1 MSNQITVTLGRN
13 DRELTEF
20 LMRREGLSSID
31 ELVGVNLRNQLYA
44 LMKIEHEDRG

>member
-20 LMRREGLSSID
+20 LLEKEGLKNAD
-31 ELVGVNLRNQLYA
+31 ELTGVNIRNQLYE
-44 LMKIEHEDRG
+44 LMRSVKSEAI